1 MLRTVGWYPFLGI
14 TGMSLTDMAGKVTT
28 KGQVTIPQEIR
39 DRLGIHP
46 GSTVEF
52 AVDGDVVTLRR
63 SADAGRG
70 RRIVARLRGA
80 ATTSLTTDEIMAL
93 TRG

>member
-1 MLRTVGWYPFLGI
+1 
-14 TGMSLTDMAGKVTT
+14 MAGKVTT

-52 AVDGDVVTLRR
+52 AVQGDVVTLRK
-63 SADAGRG
+63 SKDEGRG
-70 RRIVARLRGA
+70 RAIVARLRGA
-80 ATTSLTTDEIMAL
+80 TTTSLTTDEIMAL
-93 TRG
+93 TRE

>member
-1 MLRTVGWYPFLGI
+1 MT
-14 TGMSLTDMAGKVTT
+14 LTAIPRKVTT

-39 DRLGIHP
+39 EQLGIHP

-52 AVDGDVVTLRR
+52 AVEGDVVTLRK
-63 SADAGRG
+63 SQENGRG
-70 RRIVARLRGA
+70 ALIVERLRGVA
-80 ATTSLTTDEIMAL
+80 PPGLTTDEIMAL

>member
-1 MLRTVGWYPFLGI
+1 MLHITEWYLLSGI
-14 TGMSLTDMAGKVTT
+14 TGMSLTAMTGKVTT

-52 AVDGDVVTLRR
+52 SVDGDVVRLRKSR
-63 SADAGRG
+63 DAERG
-70 RRIVARLRGA
+70 HAIVARMRGA
-80 ATTSLTTDEIMAL
+80 ATGSLTTDEIMAL
-93 TRG
+93 TRR

>member
-1 MLRTVGWYPFLGI
+1 
-14 TGMSLTDMAGKVTT
+14 MSLTGLSGKVTT

-52 AVDGDVVTLRR
+52 SVEGDVVSVRK
-63 SADAGRG
+63 AP
-70 RRIVARLRGA
+70 
-80 ATTSLTTDEIMAL
+80 
-93 TRG
+93 

>member
-1 MLRTVGWYPFLGI
+1 
-14 TGMSLTDMAGKVTT
+14 MAGKVTT
-28 KGQVTIPQEIR
+28 KGQVTIPREIR

-52 AVDGDVVTLRR
+52 TVDGDVVRLRK

-70 RRIVARLRGA
+70 RKIVAGMRGA
-80 ATTSLTTDEIMAL
+80 ATAGLTTDEIMAL
-93 TRG
+93 TRS

>member
-1 MLRTVGWYPFLGI
+1 
-14 TGMSLTDMAGKVTT
+14 MSLTAMSRKVTT

-52 AVDGDVVTLRR
+52 DVRGDGVTMRK
-63 SADAGRG
+63 SPESGRG
-70 RRIVARLRGA
+70 RNVVGRMRGA
-80 ATTSLTTDEIMAL
+80 ATASFTTDEIMAL
-93 TRG
+93 TRR